1 MASIF
6 THPVVAIAFSPWV
19 NSLHKRK
26 VIFSGIILSI
36 FPDIDVI
43 AFYFGIPYAH
53 MFGHR
58 GITHSIVFALLF
70 SGAVTW
76 LISKS
81 FRSAIWLYLFFCMVS
96 HGILDALTNG
106 GLGIAF
112 FAPFSSERYF
122 FPIQPIQVSTLHVR
136 HFFSE
141 HGITVMKSE
150 FLYIWLPLLVFR
162 GVNYFLCRIK
172 KTTRTFP

>member
-19 NSLHKRK
+19 NKLNKRK
-26 VIFSGIILSI
+26 VIISGIILSI

-43 AFYFGIPYAH
+43 AFKLGIPYEH
-53 MFGHR
+53 LLGHR
-58 GITHSIVFALLF
+58 GITHSITFALLF
-70 SGAVTW
+70 SGAITW
-76 LISKS
+76 LIAQSSKL
-81 FRSAIWLYLFFCMVS
+81 AIWLYLFICMVS

-112 FAPFSSERYF
+112 FAPFLNERYF
-122 FPIQPIQVSTLHVR
+122 LPIQPLQVSTLHVQ

-141 HGITVMKSE
+141 HGVTVMKSE
-150 FLYIWLPLLVFR
+150 FLYVWLPLLFLW
-162 GVNYFLCRIK
+162 GVNYFLWRIK
-172 KTTRTFP
+172 KTA

>member
-1 MASIF
+1 VASIF

-19 NSLHKRK
+19 KKRHKGK

-43 AFYFGIPYAH
+43 AFKFGIPYEH

-58 GITHSIVFALLF
+58 GITHSILFALLF
-70 SGAVTW
+70 SGTIAR
-76 LISKS
+76 LITKSSK
-81 FRSAIWLYLFFCMVS
+81 SAIWLYLFVCMVS

-122 FPIQPIQVSTLHVR
+122 LPIQPVQVSTLHVQ

-141 HGITVMKSE
+141 HGVTVLKSE
-150 FLYIWLPLLVFR
+150 LLYVWLPLLFLW
-162 GVNYFLCRIK
+162 GVNYFLCHIK
-172 KTTRTFP
+172 KNT

>member
-1 MASIF
+1 VASIF
-6 THPVVAIAFSPWV
+6 THPIVAIAFSPWV
-19 NSLHKRK
+19 NTLNKRK

-36 FPDIDVI
+36 FPDIDVV
-43 AFYFGIPYAH
+43 AFKFGIPYEH

-70 SGAVTW
+70 SGAITW

-81 FRSAIWLYLFFCMVS
+81 SKSIIWLYLFTCMVS

-112 FAPFSSERYF
+112 FAPFLSERYF
-122 FPIQPIQVSTLHVR
+122 LPIQPIQVSTLHVQ
-136 HFFSE
+136 HFFSK
-141 HGITVMKSE
+141 HGVTVMKSE
-150 FLYIWLPLLVFR
+150 FLYIWLPLLFLW
-162 GVNYFLCRIK
+162 GVNYFLCRAK
-172 KTTRTFP
+172 KTTS

>member
-19 NSLHKRK
+19 NTLNKRK
-26 VIFSGIILSI
+26 VIISGMILSI

-43 AFYFGIPYAH
+43 AFKFGIPYEH
-53 MFGHR
+53 LFGHR
-58 GITHSIVFALLF
+58 GITHSIAFALLF
-70 SGAVTW
+70 SGAITW
-76 LISKS
+76 LITKSSKL
-81 FRSAIWLYLFFCMVS
+81 AIWLYLFICMVS

-122 FPIQPIQVSTLHVR
+122 FPVQPIQVSTLHVQ

-141 HGITVMKSE
+141 HGVMVMKSE
-150 FLYIWLPLLVFR
+150 FLYVWLPLLALW
-162 GVNYFLCRIK
+162 GLNCFLCHIK
-172 KTTRTFP
+172 KAT